1 MARTKE
7 FSPEGALDAA
17 LYLFWLKGYGAT
29 SMRDLLDGM
38 GIGRGSFY
46 DTFGDRRALF
56 LAVLERFEEAR
67 TGWMDEAL
75 EGTGVEGIEEVFRRT
90 VEGMT
95 GSEPRRGCLL
105 ANTAVELAP
114 RDPEVADRISR
125 HVRRTEEAF
134 AGALVRAQEM
144 GEIPAGRDPRS
155 LARFLVSNLH
165 GLRVL
170 ARAGTDRRTLEDAAR
185 VALEALRRG
194 DPPRVDLA
202 VGHRRD
208 PACGLRCQPTP
219 ARRAPD
225 PVPDPTGGTG
235 QGRARRRR

>member
-1 MARTKE
+1 MPRTKK
-7 FSPEGALDAA
+7 FRPEEALDAA
-17 LYLFWLKGYGAT
+17 MQLFWRKGYGAT

-46 DTFGDRRALF
+46 DTFGDKHALF
-56 LAVLERFEEAR
+56 LAALDRFEEAR
-67 TGWMDEAL
+67 TGWIGDAL
-75 EGTGVEGIEEVFRRT
+75 AGSGMAGIEKVFRRT

-114 RDPEVADRISR
+114 RDPEVAEKISR

-134 AGALVRAQEM
+134 AGALARAQER
-144 GEIPAGRDPRS
+144 GEVREERDPRA

-170 ARAGTDRRTLEDAAR
+170 ARAGSDRRTLEDAAR
-185 VALEALRRG
+185 VALEALR
-194 DPPRVDLA
+194 
-202 VGHRRD
+202 
-208 PACGLRCQPTP
+208 
-219 ARRAPD
+219 
-225 PVPDPTGGTG
+225 
-235 QGRARRRR
+235 